1 MSPSPRPGFAAR
13 QTPAEPFPP
22 QVLTLPYPPSA
33 NALWR
38 AVAGR
43 NIASTAYRSWKREAL
58 TLLMLQRPRKV
69 VGPYRLTVVA
79 TRPDRRRRD
88 LGNLLKALEDC
99 LVEGNVVRDDS
110 DAVSIWLRWS
120 DAEPDKAAGV
130 RVSVEAA
137 P

>member
-1 MSPSPRPGFAAR
+1 MSERRGFVAR
-13 QTPAEPFPP
+13 QEAPAPLPP

-58 TLLMLQRPRKV
+58 TLLMLQRPRTV
-69 VGPYRLTVVA
+69 VGPYRLTIVA

-88 LGNLLKALEDC
+88 LGNIEKACSDLLQAGGVINDDC
-99 LVEGNVVRDDS
+99 
-110 DAVSIWLRWS
+110 DATSIWLRWS
-120 DAEPDKAAGV
+120 DSAPDKSAGV
-130 RVSVEAA
+130 RVTVEAA
-137 P
+137 A